1 MSSLLCRLTAVQAAC
16 RPTHTTGH
24 VAGLPAGR
32 EAARPGSTAGSS
44 SGEVNSPLCN
54 AATAASAALSC
65 TLAGP
70 PLNCLSA
77 LQSNSLTQQH
87 CIGIASQFA
96 VVQCTQCLPM
106 HSAMHS
112 NRLKPASTQLR
123 PHSALHHTCI
133 ALHTLAHDTA
143 LTPTLHRNAPRCNSL
158 SACVCSGGHCTRA
171 CGSVAGVGGVRGR
184 GWV

>member
-1 MSSLLCRLTAVQAAC
+1 MHVFTCVQINSSASCLPPPHSPPATLQDCRQAERQPGQAAQQ
-16 RPTHTTGH
+16 
-24 VAGLPAGR
+24 
-32 EAARPGSTAGSS
+32 AA
-44 SGEVNSPLCN
+44 
-54 AATAASAALSC
+54 AAQERC
-65 TLAGP
+65 TLHFAMQLHRP
-70 PLNCLSA
+70 PCHALLLRRLSA

-87 CIGIASQFA
+87 CIDITVHLAF
-96 VVQCTQCLPM
+96 VQCTPCLPM

-143 LTPTLHRNAPRCNSL
+143 LTPTLQRNAPRCNSL

>member
-65 TLAGP
+65 TLAAAA
-70 PLNCLSA
+70 SQ

-87 CIGIASQFA
+87 CIDITVHLAF
-96 VVQCTQCLPM
+96 VQCTPCLPM